1 MRREGTFKGPS
12 TSSCKTT
19 SLVGTLLDVRQ
30 TGASFWGKPIFV
42 ADPFEKKQQG
52 RALEK
57 PWAPAHWSYSV
68 PGTQPPRSPD

>member
-19 SLVGTLLDVRQ
+19 SLVGTMLDVRQ

-42 ADPFEKKQQG
+42 ADPF
-52 RALEK
+52 
-57 PWAPAHWSYSV
+57 
-68 PGTQPPRSPD
+68 